1 MIKTLT
7 VDDIKAIHGQL
18 ESEFASSSDPISPKG
33 IKSEHLL
40 ESAVARQHAGLGG
53 LLKYDTAVS
62 NAASLGFGL
71 CMNHP
76 FHNGNK
82 RTSLV
87 TMMCHLD
94 RNDLT
99 FQEEIGQSSLY
110 DFMLRIASHQIADAK
125 MATDR
130 SDAEVESIARWIRKR
145 IRRIERGERV
155 ITFRKLRS
163 ILESFQFEFEDP
175 RNNTVDLVRYE
186 KKSTWFGLRQTTKR
200 VRILRMAYP
209 AGGQVVGKGLLRQ
222 IRELCALDELHGC
235 DSQMFYDQQRPPDY
249 FIAKYRK
256 TLARLARV

>member
-7 VDDIKAIHGQL
+7 VDDIKSIHDEL
-18 ESEFASSSDPISPKG
+18 EAEFSLSIDPISPSG
-33 IKSEHLL
+33 IKSLHLL
-40 ESAVARQHAGLGG
+40 ESAVARQHAGFGG
-53 LLKYDTAVS
+53 RLKYDTALA

-94 RNDLT
+94 QNDLT
-99 FQEEIGQSSLY
+99 LKEDVDQSSLY

-125 MATDR
+125 LAGDR
-130 SDAEVESIARWIRKR
+130 SDAEVEGIARWIRKR
-145 IRRIERGERV
+145 IRRIERGERI
-155 ITFRKLRS
+155 ITFRRLRS
-163 ILESFQFEFEDP
+163 ILESFEFEFEDP
-175 RNNTVDLVRYE
+175 KNNAVDLVRYE
-186 KKSTWFGLRQTTKR
+186 KKSTWLGLRTMTKR

-209 AGGQVVGKGLLRQ
+209 GGGQVVGKALLRQ
-222 IRELCALDELHGC
+222 IRELCALDEKHGC

-249 FIAKYRK
+249 FIGKYRK